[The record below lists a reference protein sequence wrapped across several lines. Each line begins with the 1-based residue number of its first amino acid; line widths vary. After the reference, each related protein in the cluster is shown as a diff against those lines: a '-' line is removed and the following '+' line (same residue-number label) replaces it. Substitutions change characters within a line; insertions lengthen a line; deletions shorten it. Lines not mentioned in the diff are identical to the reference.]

1 MIGKATIRLYD
12 KKHKLLHKA
21 VEYNSVTNGVKNL
34 LNQNY
39 TVDAI
44 SENSDNV
51 INAYTPIWKNFAG
64 LLLFNDEL
72 NDETIIPDKKA
83 LSAFTGQGTDTAH
96 YDISNLYH
104 GRLSASESEFT
115 KDYCK
120 FVFDFPETHVP
131 GTISAIGLTSIQGGN
146 NGLQGGSGS
155 LFVSYSDLNLQEGNA
170 CGVGLDV
177 PSANFVPYIK
187 ESIDGIPLGVTED
200 GNLLVCKLQSS
211 GVNGGFN
218 VKSYKIEYKVNLTQT
233 FQRIRSQQD
242 YETFYGSSLDN
253 VPLFQL
259 EKTYFIS
266 NQNTGA
272 IGGDE
277 LTIDDM
283 RRATLIGNC
292 IYVPII
298 SGFSSTVG
306 DFKMF
311 KFELK
316 SDGTVEQHKITTNL
330 QIDVT
335 NGDYRCTNNMLYVT
349 TGNYLYIVNI
359 GEYDD
364 TIHENPSYDKI
375 QLVENNVTPLI
386 FKDTIALMNTG
397 AVTNNSQRNIY
408 FLTNSNILAQNKVI
422 FQGSCDKIINFTFNF
437 NEPVFGIITE
447 TNGVA
452 TINTNV
458 FTAFL
463 GTINNITP
471 IIKYS
476 TVDMTVTYE
485 LYTEDYVEPS
495 NDTSGS
501 YEIEDNYDNN
511 N

>member
-1 MIGKATIRLYD
+1 M
-12 KKHKLLHKA
+12 
-21 VEYNSVTNGVKNL
+21 
-34 LNQNY
+34 
-39 TVDAI
+39 
-44 SENSDNV
+44 
-51 INAYTPIWKNFAG
+51 
-64 LLLFNDEL
+64 
-72 NDETIIPDKKA
+72 
-83 LSAFTGQGTDTAH
+83 
-96 YDISNLYH
+96 
-104 GRLSASESEFT
+104 
-115 KDYCK
+115 
-120 FVFDFPETHVP
+120 
-131 GTISAIGLTSIQGGN
+131 
-146 NGLQGGSGS
+146 
-155 LFVSYSDLNLQEGNA
+155 
-170 CGVGLDV
+170 
-177 PSANFVPYIK
+177 
-187 ESIDGIPLGVTED
+187 
-200 GNLLVCKLQSS
+200 
-211 GVNGGFN
+211 
-218 VKSYKIEYKVNLTQT
+218 
-233 FQRIRSQQD
+233 
-242 YETFYGSSLDN
+242 
-253 VPLFQL
+253 
-259 EKTYFIS
+259 
-266 NQNTGA
+266 
-272 IGGDE
+272 
-277 LTIDDM
+277 
-283 RRATLIGNC
+283 
-292 IYVPII
+292 
-298 SGFSSTVG
+298 
-306 DFKMF
+306 
-311 KFELK
+311 
-316 SDGTVEQHKITTNL
+316 
-330 QIDVT
+330 
-335 NGDYRCTNNMLYVT
+335 
-349 TGNYLYIVNI
+349 YIVNI